1 MDYLHHPCFQGLQ
14 VKEIGNNSGERLA
27 LSHLRPQLV
36 NLLTNALQVET
47 DPSNTQMLLGKVIL
61 FLWML
66 TNTSVHAVSYN
77 KSSLKFTFVLK

>member
-1 MDYLHHPCFQGLQ
+1 MIFQGLQ

-47 DPSNTQMLLGKVIL
+47 DPSNTQMLLGTVSFLSIYLTKFALHIFIL
-61 FLWML
+61 F
-66 TNTSVHAVSYN
+66 SQS
-77 KSSLKFTFVLK
+77 FTLRFMQ